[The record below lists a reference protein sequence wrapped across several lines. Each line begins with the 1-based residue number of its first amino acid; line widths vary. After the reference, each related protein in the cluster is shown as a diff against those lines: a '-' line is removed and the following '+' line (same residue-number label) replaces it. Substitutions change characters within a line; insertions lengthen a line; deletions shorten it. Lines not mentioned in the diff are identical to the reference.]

1 MTVIFWVVASTMTI
15 LVLGLLLW
23 PLLKR
28 TAASATGE
36 EEKTLSIFRQ
46 QFAELGQDW
55 ANGVLTEELYQQAR
69 RELERRLLE
78 ETGSTETTPKPV
90 RRQMQGRPVALALA
104 IIVPTASGLLYWQLG
119 NPLAMT
125 EPPAASLS
133 AQGGSEAGGSFSEG
147 MGPLIERLKQKMEQ
161 NPNDGVGWALLA
173 RSYMGMGR
181 YPEAALAYENA
192 TTLIPDDAQLLA
204 DYADAMGV
212 LHGRKLEGKPEAL
225 IQKALKI
232 DPKNVKALMLA
243 GTVAFNRNNFAR
255 AAKDWELA
263 RANLP
268 ADVDPEMTQQLVAA
282 IEEAKSHLGGRQDM
296 VSASTEPAAAPVRP
310 TAQTGQPRAIR
321 GTVTMAPS
329 LAGKGSPTDTLF
341 VFAREMNGPPMP
353 VSIVRATRKDL
364 PFTFQLDDSTS
375 PMPSRKLSSAGPVV
389 IVARLSKSGQAM
401 PQNGD
406 LEGMSQPV
414 QSGVDGLTVVIDRE
428 RPYAESATS
437 AQPAG
442 QVGQPRTIRGT
453 VTMAPGLAGKG
464 SPTDTLFVFARET
477 SGPPMPVS
485 IVRATRKDLPFTF
498 QLDDSTSP
506 MPSRK
511 LSSAGPVVIV
521 ARLSKSGQAMPQ
533 SGDLEGASQP
543 VQSGVDGITVV
554 IDRER
559 P

>member
-1 MTVIFWVVASTMTI
+1 LTIIFWLIASSMTLLI
-15 LVLGLLLW
+15 LGLLLW

-28 TAASATGE
+28 TVAVTGE
-36 EEKTLSIFRQ
+36 QEKTLAIFRQ
-46 QFAELGQDW
+46 QFAELGQDR
-55 ANGVLTEELYQQAR
+55 ANGVLTDELYEQAR

-78 ETGSTETTPKPV
+78 ETGTTETTPTRAPREV
-90 RRQMQGRPVALALA
+90 SSRPVAIALA
-104 IIVPTASGLLYWQLG
+104 IIVPAVSGLLYWELG

-125 EPPAASLS
+125 QPTAASMS
-133 AQGGSEAGGSFSEG
+133 AQGGSEGASPFSDGLE
-147 MGPLIERLKQKMEQ
+147 PLIERLKQKMQQ
-161 NPNDGVGWALLA
+161 NPNDGTGWALLA

-181 YPEAALAYENA
+181 YAEAALAYENA
-192 TTLIPDDAQLLA
+192 TKLIPDDAQLFA

-225 IQKALKI
+225 IQQALKI
-232 DPKNVKALMLA
+232 DPRNVKALMLA
-243 GTVAFNRNNFAR
+243 GTVAFNRKNFAR
-255 AAKDWELA
+255 AAKDWEQA

-268 ADVDPEMTQQLVAA
+268 PDVDPEMTQQLVAA
-282 IEEAKSHLGGRQDM
+282 IEEARSQLGGGQSM
-296 VSASTEPAAAPVRP
+296 MSGLTEPAAP
-310 TAQTGQPRAIR
+310 AQPAGQPRVIK
-321 GTVTMAPS
+321 GTVAMAPS

-353 VSIVRATRKDL
+353 VSIVRASRKDL

-389 IVARLSKSGQAM
+389 VVARLSKSGQAM
-401 PQNGD
+401 PQSGD
-406 LEGMSQPV
+406 LEGTSQPI
-414 QSGVDGLTVVIDRE
+414 QSGGEGIAVVIDHE
-428 RPYAESATS
+428 RMDKESA
-437 AQPAG
+437 APAPLAS
-442 QVGQPRTIRGT
+442 QTGQPRAIRGT
-453 VTMAPGLAGKG
+453 VTVAPSLAGKA
-464 SPTDTLFVFARET
+464 SATDTLFVFAREM
-477 SGPPMPVS
+477 SGPPMPVA
-485 IVRATRKDLPFTF
+485 IVRATKKDLPFTF

-533 SGDLEGASQP
+533 SGDLEGTSQP
-543 VQSGVDGITVV
+543 IQSGVDGITVV